1 MLMVTCWVN
10 SEQGYDINPISVAT
24 ENCFNYKILH

>member
-1 MLMVTCWVN
+1 MLMVTCWDN

-24 ENCFNYKILH
+24 ENYNKMFQ